1 MRTADKI
8 RYFYIAAVISI
19 LIFATVTINSYE
31 IHGEFRYRYLGLLV
45 LAQLFEWVLLS
56 IAWQQTVFRIFN
68 KSLNLANCFVQ
79 LTMIMVGKYIPGKVW
94 GMLARGMHLKSTG
107 LEYADS
113 LVATYVEQILFVHT
127 GITLG
132 SLAWYLVTGSE
143 LWALLGIVSILGILL
158 VPALNTRLFSV
169 GTRIAKRWLSDR
181 IRLPDTPPA
190 LSLADYVKLYLLYT
204 LHWLADLAI
213 PSAVFLIVSP
223 QWPTTDLLLLLAGAN
238 AFGIIIGFFAVF
250 APGGIGVR
258 EGVIVGLMLSYMPL
272 QDATLFVLAYRLW
285 LVIADLF
292 SLSVAFV
299 IRRLE
304 SATSRA
310 VDAAPKS

>member
-8 RYFYIAAVISI
+8 RYFYIIAVVGI
-19 LIFATVTINSYE
+19 LIFATITIDSYE
-31 IHGEFRYRYLGLLV
+31 FHGEFRYHYLGFAV
-45 LAQLFEWVLLS
+45 LAQMIEWVLLS
-56 IAWQQTVFRIFN
+56 IAWQQTVLRIFN
-68 KSLNLANCFVQ
+68 KSLNLANCFTQ

-94 GMLARGMHLKSTG
+94 GMVARGMHLKTAG
-107 LEYADS
+107 LEYAES
-113 LVATYVEQILFVHT
+113 LVATYIEQILFVHT

-143 LWALLGIVSILGILL
+143 LWAFLGIVSILGILL
-158 VPALNTRLFSV
+158 VPALNTWLFSV
-169 GTRIAKRWLSDR
+169 GNRIAKRWLSDKV
-181 IRLPDTPPA
+181 RLPDAPPT
-190 LSLADYVKLYLLYT
+190 LSMADYVRLYLLYT

-213 PSAVFLIVSP
+213 PSAVFLIISP

-238 AFGIIIGFFAVF
+238 AFGIILGFFAFF

-258 EGVIVGLMLSYMPL
+258 EGVIVGLMLGYMPL

-292 SLSVAFV
+292 SLGVVFV
-299 IRRLE
+299 IRHLG
-304 SATSRA
+304 SATR
-310 VDAAPKS
+310 